1 MEIHHPEKMKQKRKK
16 GERSFVP
23 HTIQGTILMAFTI
36 ISFVLLM
43 ILGLVLY
50 QLFARRMRTS
60 SVESTEQIV
69 QQSVTNLEDYLANM
83 RRISD
88 AVYYNVI
95 KNADLS
101 TDSIDREMDLI
112 YEAHLEHL
120 VSMALFTADGRL
132 ISASPIATTKE
143 NLDVTTQS
151 WFTEALRKTDNLH
164 FSTPHVE
171 NLFLDPACRYR
182 WVISLSRAVEIYEN
196 GTPTMGVLLVDMNY
210 STIERM
216 MERINQDSSGQYIYL
231 TDSSGSLIYHPKQM
245 QINYGILTENNI
257 NEAHYQDG
265 HHQELYLGA
274 RRQVLLN
281 SVSYT
286 GWKMIAVIPASAY
299 GVDAASL
306 RFVVILLVSISLL
319 VMIFV
324 NQIVSRQISLPLNRL
339 NRSIKRMEGGDVVP
353 EDIYVGGSEEVE
365 HLGRTLR
372 SSMTR
377 INQLMD
383 DIVIEQEEKRKSE
396 MDALQSQINP
406 HFLYN
411 TLDSIVWM
419 IEGEHNKDA
428 VFMVTQLA
436 SLFRI
441 SLSRGKNIIPIAQEL
456 RHAENYMNIQ
466 KVRYKNNF
474 SVVFDIDEKIRDYLS
489 VKLIIQPILENAIY
503 YGVGDMDPDDDA
515 EIRIRGWLV
524 PDGEVTEGEA
534 CMNTDEAAPGAV
546 SMTAAGEARQPDPAE
561 ANAGGR
567 AHRQMIQAMSV
578 GDIYIAVSDN
588 GYGMPPEVCENL
600 LKDDEESRK
609 RVPKHGSGVGLVN
622 VHNRIRIRFGEQ
634 YGLMAVSE
642 PDEGTTIT
650 IHLPAIPDTPENQKL
665 LESGHYRTAASDR
678 KTSDMKTARAASV
691 DPQDAAATRSD
702 VKRSD
707 VKCSDVKRSDVKCS
721 DVKRS
726 DVKRSDVK
734 RSDVERSNVKR
745 SDMADARVDDADRT
759 EGGNQHV

>member
-1 MEIHHPEKMKQKRKK
+1 MKKIRKQAK
-16 GERSFVP
+16 RSFLP

-69 QQSVTNLEDYLANM
+69 QQSVINLEDYLANM

-171 NLFLDPACRYR
+171 NLFLDPAYRYR

-210 STIERM
+210 STIDRM

-299 GVDAASL
+299 GVDASSL

-372 SSMTR
+372 SSMKR
-377 INQLMD
+377 INQLME
-383 DIVIEQEEKRKSE
+383 DIVVEQEEKQKSE

-474 SVVFDIDEKIRDYLS
+474 SVVFDIDENIRDYLS

-524 PDGEVTEGEA
+524 PDGAAEKGT
-534 CMNTDEAAPGAV
+534 AAPG
-546 SMTAAGEARQPDPAE
+546 TAAEHAQPEAVMPADSGKTRQPDPAE

-622 VHNRIRIRFGEQ
+622 VHNRIRIRFGAQ
-634 YGLMAVSE
+634 YGLMAASE

-665 LESGHYRTAASDR
+665 LESGHYTAAASESQVSD
-678 KTSDMKTARAASV
+678 K
-691 DPQDAAATRSD
+691 Q
-702 VKRSD
+702 
-707 VKCSDVKRSDVKCS
+707 
-721 DVKRS
+721 
-726 DVKRSDVK
+726 
-734 RSDVERSNVKR
+734 
-745 SDMADARVDDADRT
+745 DADRKNAGRSDSDSG
-759 EGGNQHV
+759 ESSVKGADEKEVGNQHV

>member
-1 MEIHHPEKMKQKRKK
+1 MEKQHPAETKQNRKK
-16 GERSFVP
+16 GKQSYLP

-69 QQSVTNLEDYLANM
+69 QQSVINLEDYLANM

-171 NLFLDPACRYR
+171 NLFLDPAYRYR

-210 STIERM
+210 STIDRM

-419 IEGEHNKDA
+419 IEGEHNRDA

-441 SLSRGKNIIPIAQEL
+441 SLSRGKNIIPLAQEL
-456 RHAENYMNIQ
+456 KHAENYMNIQ

-474 SVVFDIDEKIRDYLS
+474 SVVFDIDENIRDYLS

-503 YGVGDMDPDDDA
+503 YGVGDMDPDDGA
-515 EIRIRGWLV
+515 EIRIRGWLIS
-524 PDGEVTEGEA
+524 DTEKEK
-534 CMNTDEAAPGAV
+534 
-546 SMTAAGEARQPDPAE
+546 AGEGGAAHGQTYDAASGSVAALTARQPDPAE
-561 ANAGGR
+561 ANAGDR

-600 LKDDEESRK
+600 LKDDEESRQ

-622 VHNRIRIRFGEQ
+622 VHNRIRIRFGTQ
-634 YGLMAVSE
+634 YGLMAASE

-665 LESGHYRTAASDR
+665 LESGHYRA
-678 KTSDMKTARAASV
+678 K
-691 DPQDAAATRSD
+691 
-702 VKRSD
+702 
-707 VKCSDVKRSDVKCS
+707 
-721 DVKRS
+721 
-726 DVKRSDVK
+726 
-734 RSDVERSNVKR
+734 
-745 SDMADARVDDADRT
+745 
-759 EGGNQHV
+759 GGNQHA

>member
-1 MEIHHPEKMKQKRKK
+1 MEKQHPAETKQNRKK
-16 GERSFVP
+16 GKRSYLP

-69 QQSVTNLEDYLANM
+69 QQSVINLEDYLANM

-132 ISASPIATTKE
+132 ISSSPIATTKE

-171 NLFLDPACRYR
+171 NLFLDPAYRYR

-210 STIERM
+210 STIDRM

-265 HHQELYLGA
+265 HHQELYLGT

-441 SLSRGKNIIPIAQEL
+441 SLSRGKNIIPLAQEL
-456 RHAENYMNIQ
+456 KHAENYMNIQ

-474 SVVFDIDEKIRDYLS
+474 SVVFDIDENIRDYLS

-503 YGVGDMDPDDDA
+503 YGVGDMDPDDGA
-515 EIRIRGWLV
+515 EIRIRGWLI
-524 PDGEVTEGEA
+524 PDTENEKSGEG
-534 CMNTDEAAPGAV
+534 DAAHGQ
-546 SMTAAGEARQPDPAE
+546 TYDAASGPVAARTARQPDPTE
-561 ANAGGR
+561 TNAGDR

-600 LKDDEESRK
+600 LKDDEESRQ

-622 VHNRIRIRFGEQ
+622 VHNRIRIRFGAQ
-634 YGLMAVSE
+634 YGLMAASE

-665 LESGHYRTAASDR
+665 LESGHYRTAVSDR
-678 KTSDMKTARAASV
+678 KTADVKTASAGNA
-691 DPQDAAATRSD
+691 DTEDAAATRSD
-702 VKRSD
+702 VQSSD
-707 VKCSDVKRSDVKCS
+707 ITDVL
-721 DVKRS
+721 
-726 DVKRSDVK
+726 
-734 RSDVERSNVKR
+734 VE
-745 SDMADARVDDADRT
+745 DAGRT
-759 EGGNQHV
+759 EGGKQHA

>member
-1 MEIHHPEKMKQKRKK
+1 MEKQHPAETKQNRKK
-16 GERSFVP
+16 GKRSYLP

-69 QQSVTNLEDYLANM
+69 QQSVINLEDYLANM

-132 ISASPIATTKE
+132 ISSSPIATTKE

-171 NLFLDPACRYR
+171 NLFLDPAYRYR

-210 STIERM
+210 SIIDRM

-265 HHQELYLGA
+265 HHQELYLGT

-441 SLSRGKNIIPIAQEL
+441 SLSRGKNIIPLAQEL
-456 RHAENYMNIQ
+456 KHAENYMNIQ

-474 SVVFDIDEKIRDYLS
+474 SVVFDIDENIRDYLS

-503 YGVGDMDPDDDA
+503 YGVGDMDPDDGA
-515 EIRIRGWLV
+515 EIRIRGWLI
-524 PDGEVTEGEA
+524 PDTENEKSGEG
-534 CMNTDEAAPGAV
+534 DAAHGQ
-546 SMTAAGEARQPDPAE
+546 TYDAASGPVAARTARQPDPTE
-561 ANAGGR
+561 ANAGDR

-578 GDIYIAVSDN
+578 GDIYIAVSYN

-600 LKDDEESRK
+600 LKDDEESRQ

-622 VHNRIRIRFGEQ
+622 VHNRIRIRFGAQ
-634 YGLMAVSE
+634 YGLMAASE

-665 LESGHYRTAASDR
+665 LESGHYRTAVSDR
-678 KTSDMKTARAASV
+678 KTADVKTASAGNA
-691 DPQDAAATRSD
+691 DTEDAAATRSD
-702 VKRSD
+702 VQSSD
-707 VKCSDVKRSDVKCS
+707 ITDVL
-721 DVKRS
+721 
-726 DVKRSDVK
+726 
-734 RSDVERSNVKR
+734 VE
-745 SDMADARVDDADRT
+745 DAGRT
-759 EGGNQHV
+759 EGGKQHA

>member
-1 MEIHHPEKMKQKRKK
+1 MEKQHPAERKQNRKK
-16 GERSFVP
+16 GKRSYLP

-43 ILGLVLY
+43 ILGLILY

-60 SVESTEQIV
+60 SMESTEQIV
-69 QQSVTNLEDYLANM
+69 QQSVVNLEDYLANM

-132 ISASPIATTKE
+132 ISASPIGTTKE

-171 NLFLDPACRYR
+171 NLFLDPAYRYR

-210 STIERM
+210 ANIDRM
-216 MERINQDSSGQYIYL
+216 MERINQDTSGQYIYL

-265 HHQELYLGA
+265 HHQEVYLGA

-281 SVSYT
+281 SVAYT
-286 GWKMIAVIPASAY
+286 GWKMIAVIPSSAY
-299 GVDAASL
+299 GVDGESL

-339 NRSIKRMEGGDVVP
+339 NRSIKRMEDGDVVP

-377 INQLMD
+377 INQLME

-474 SVVFDIDEKIRDYLS
+474 SVIFDIDEKIRDYLS

-515 EIRIRGWLV
+515 EIRIRGWLI
-524 PDGEVTEGEA
+524 PDGAAEKG
-534 CMNTDEAAPGAV
+534 DAAPGVAAEHVQPEAV
-546 SMTAAGEARQPDPAE
+546 RTADSGKTRRPDPAE

-600 LKDDEESRK
+600 LKDDEEARN

-622 VHNRIRIRFGEQ
+622 VHNRIRIRFGAQ

-665 LESGHYRTAASDR
+665 LESGHYMVASTDGKTADRKKTDSKSSERKHADSKASD
-678 KTSDMKTARAASV
+678 AV
-691 DPQDAAATRSD
+691 DPAAMDTS
-702 VKRSD
+702 VKDS
-707 VKCSDVKRSDVKCS
+707 
-721 DVKRS
+721 
-726 DVKRSDVK
+726 
-734 RSDVERSNVKR
+734 
-745 SDMADARVDDADRT
+745 DRT
-759 EGGNQHV
+759 EGGHQHV

>member
-1 MEIHHPEKMKQKRKK
+1 MQKQEGAVEIHHPEETKQKRKK
-16 GERSFVP
+16 GKRSYLP

-69 QQSVTNLEDYLANM
+69 QQSVINLEDYLANM

-95 KNADLS
+95 KNADIS

-171 NLFLDPACRYR
+171 NLFLDPAYRYR

-210 STIERM
+210 STIDRM

-299 GVDAASL
+299 GVDASSL

-377 INQLMD
+377 INQLME
-383 DIVIEQEEKRKSE
+383 DIVVEQEEKRKSE

-441 SLSRGKNIIPIAQEL
+441 SLSRGKNIIPLAQEL
-456 RHAENYMNIQ
+456 KHAENYMNIQ

-474 SVVFDIDEKIRDYLS
+474 SVVFDIDEKIKDYLS

-524 PDGEVTEGEA
+524 PDGKVKNGEA
-534 CMNTDEAAPGAV
+534 CVNTDEAAPD
-546 SMTAAGEARQPDPAE
+546 TAAEHAQPEAVRTAESEKTRQPDPAE

-622 VHNRIRIRFGEQ
+622 VHNRIRIRFGAQ
-634 YGLMAVSE
+634 YGLMAASE

-665 LESGHYRTAASDR
+665 LESGHYTAAASESQVSD
-678 KTSDMKTARAASV
+678 K
-691 DPQDAAATRSD
+691 Q
-702 VKRSD
+702 
-707 VKCSDVKRSDVKCS
+707 
-721 DVKRS
+721 
-726 DVKRSDVK
+726 
-734 RSDVERSNVKR
+734 
-745 SDMADARVDDADRT
+745 DADRKNAGRSDSDSG
-759 EGGNQHV
+759 ESPVKGADEKEVGNQHV

>member
-1 MEIHHPEKMKQKRKK
+1 MEIHHPEETKQKRKK
-16 GERSFVP
+16 AKRSFLP

-69 QQSVTNLEDYLANM
+69 QQSVVNLEDYLANM

-132 ISASPIATTKE
+132 ISASPIATLKE

-210 STIERM
+210 STIDRM

-299 GVDAASL
+299 GVDGESL
-306 RFVVILLVSISLL
+306 RFVVILLVSIALL

-353 EDIYVGGSEEVE
+353 ADIYVGGSEEVE

-383 DIVIEQEEKRKSE
+383 DIVVEQEEKRKSE

-474 SVVFDIDEKIRDYLS
+474 SVVFDIDENIRDYLS

-515 EIRIRGWLV
+515 EIRIRGWLI
-524 PDGEVTEGEA
+524 PDGAAEQGT
-534 CMNTDEAAPGAV
+534 AAPGTAVEHAQPEAVKTADSGKTQRSEAV
-546 SMTAAGEARQPDPAE
+546 SMADAGKIRQPDPAE

-622 VHNRIRIRFGEQ
+622 VHNRIRIRFGAQ

-665 LESGHYRTAASDR
+665 LESGHY
-678 KTSDMKTARAASV
+678 MAASV
-691 DPQDAAATRSD
+691 EGKASD
-702 VKRSD
+702 VKQADMKHADSMDAGRKYTDRKVSD
-707 VKCSDVKRSDVKCS
+707 ATAPDGMDTSVKDSDR
-721 DVKRS
+721 R
-726 DVKRSDVK
+726 
-734 RSDVERSNVKR
+734 
-745 SDMADARVDDADRT
+745 

>member
-1 MEIHHPEKMKQKRKK
+1 MEIHHPEETKQKRKK
-16 GERSFVP
+16 AKRSFLP

-69 QQSVTNLEDYLANM
+69 QQSVVNLEDYLANM

-132 ISASPIATTKE
+132 ISASPIATLKE

-210 STIERM
+210 STIDRM

-265 HHQELYLGA
+265 HHQELYLGT

-299 GVDAASL
+299 GVDGESL
-306 RFVVILLVSISLL
+306 RFVVILLVSIALL

-353 EDIYVGGSEEVE
+353 ADIYVGGSEEVE

-383 DIVIEQEEKRKSE
+383 DIVVEQEEKRKSE

-474 SVVFDIDEKIRDYLS
+474 SVVFDIDENIRDYLS

-515 EIRIRGWLV
+515 EIRIRGWLI
-524 PDGEVTEGEA
+524 
-534 CMNTDEAAPGAV
+534 
-546 SMTAAGEARQPDPAE
+546 PAE

-622 VHNRIRIRFGEQ
+622 VHNRIRIRFGAQ

-665 LESGHYRTAASDR
+665 LESGHYMAASAEG
-678 KTSDMKTARAASV
+678 KA
-691 DPQDAAATRSD
+691 SD
-702 VKRSD
+702 VKQADMKHADSMDAGRKYTDRKVSD
-707 VKCSDVKRSDVKCS
+707 ATAPDGMDTSVKDSDR
-721 DVKRS
+721 R
-726 DVKRSDVK
+726 
-734 RSDVERSNVKR
+734 
-745 SDMADARVDDADRT
+745 

>member
-1 MEIHHPEKMKQKRKK
+1 MEKQHPAETKQNRKK
-16 GERSFVP
+16 GKRSYLP

-69 QQSVTNLEDYLANM
+69 QQSVINLEDYLANM

-171 NLFLDPACRYR
+171 NLFLDPAYRYR

-210 STIERM
+210 STIDRM

-419 IEGEHNKDA
+419 IEGEHNRDA

-441 SLSRGKNIIPIAQEL
+441 SLSRGKNIIPLAQEL
-456 RHAENYMNIQ
+456 KHAENYMNIQ

-474 SVVFDIDEKIRDYLS
+474 SVVFDIDENIRDYLS

-503 YGVGDMDPDDDA
+503 YGVGDMDPDDGA
-515 EIRIRGWLV
+515 EIRIRGWLI
-524 PDGEVTEGEA
+524 PDTENEKSGEG
-534 CMNTDEAAPGAV
+534 DAAHGQ
-546 SMTAAGEARQPDPAE
+546 TYDAASSPVAALTARQPDPAE
-561 ANAGGR
+561 ANAGDR

-600 LKDDEESRK
+600 LKDDEESRQ

-622 VHNRIRIRFGEQ
+622 VHNRIRIRFGAQ
-634 YGLMAVSE
+634 YGLMAASE

-665 LESGHYRTAASDR
+665 LESGHYRTAVSDR
-678 KTSDMKTARAASV
+678 KTEDMKTASAGNA
-691 DPQDAAATRSD
+691 DTEDATATRSD
-702 VKRSD
+702 VQRSD
-707 VKCSDVKRSDVKCS
+707 LADVLVK
-721 DVKRS
+721 
-726 DVKRSDVK
+726 
-734 RSDVERSNVKR
+734 
-745 SDMADARVDDADRT
+745 DAGRT

>member
-1 MEIHHPEKMKQKRKK
+1 MEIHHPEETKQKRKK
-16 GERSFVP
+16 AKRSFLP

-69 QQSVTNLEDYLANM
+69 QQSVVNLEDYLANM

-132 ISASPIATTKE
+132 ISASPIATLKE

-210 STIERM
+210 STIDRM

-383 DIVIEQEEKRKSE
+383 DIVVEQEEKRKSE

-419 IEGEHNKDA
+419 IEGEHNRDA

-474 SVVFDIDEKIRDYLS
+474 SVVFDIDENIGDYLS

-515 EIRIRGWLV
+515 EIRIRGWLI
-524 PDGEVTEGEA
+524 PDGAVEQGT
-534 CMNTDEAAPGAV
+534 AAPG
-546 SMTAAGEARQPDPAE
+546 TATE

-622 VHNRIRIRFGEQ
+622 VHNRIRIRFGAQ

-665 LESGHYRTAASDR
+665 LESGHYRA
-678 KTSDMKTARAASV
+678 K
-691 DPQDAAATRSD
+691 
-702 VKRSD
+702 
-707 VKCSDVKRSDVKCS
+707 
-721 DVKRS
+721 
-726 DVKRSDVK
+726 
-734 RSDVERSNVKR
+734 
-745 SDMADARVDDADRT
+745 
-759 EGGNQHV
+759 GGNQHV

>member
-1 MEIHHPEKMKQKRKK
+1 MEKQHPAETKQNRKK
-16 GERSFVP
+16 GKQSYLP

-69 QQSVTNLEDYLANM
+69 QQSVINLEDYLANM

-171 NLFLDPACRYR
+171 NLFLDPAYRYR

-210 STIERM
+210 STIDRM

-419 IEGEHNKDA
+419 IEGEHNRDA

-441 SLSRGKNIIPIAQEL
+441 SLSRGKNIIPLAQEL
-456 RHAENYMNIQ
+456 KHAENYMNIQ

-474 SVVFDIDEKIRDYLS
+474 SVVFDIDENIRDYLS

-503 YGVGDMDPDDDA
+503 YGVGDMDPDDGA
-515 EIRIRGWLV
+515 EIRIRGWLI
-524 PDGEVTEGEA
+524 PNAEREKAGEGGEA
-534 CMNTDEAAPGAV
+534 HGQTYDAASGPV
-546 SMTAAGEARQPDPAE
+546 AARTARQPDPAE
-561 ANAGGR
+561 ANAGDR

-600 LKDDEESRK
+600 LKDDEESRQ

-622 VHNRIRIRFGEQ
+622 VHNRIRIRFGAQ
-634 YGLMAVSE
+634 YGLMAASE

-665 LESGHYRTAASDR
+665 LESGHYRTAVSDR
-678 KTSDMKTARAASV
+678 KTEDMKTASAGNA
-691 DPQDAAATRSD
+691 DTEDATATRSD
-702 VKRSD
+702 VQRSD
-707 VKCSDVKRSDVKCS
+707 LADVLVK
-721 DVKRS
+721 
-726 DVKRSDVK
+726 
-734 RSDVERSNVKR
+734 
-745 SDMADARVDDADRT
+745 DAGRT

>member
-1 MEIHHPEKMKQKRKK
+1 MKKIRKQAK
-16 GERSFVP
+16 RSFLP

-69 QQSVTNLEDYLANM
+69 QQSVINLEDYLANM

-171 NLFLDPACRYR
+171 NLFLDPAYRYR

-210 STIERM
+210 STIDRM

-299 GVDAASL
+299 GVDASSL

-377 INQLMD
+377 INQLME

-441 SLSRGKNIIPIAQEL
+441 SLSRGKNIIPLAQEL
-456 RHAENYMNIQ
+456 KHAENYMNIQ

-474 SVVFDIDEKIRDYLS
+474 SVVFDIDENIRDYLS

-515 EIRIRGWLV
+515 EIRIRGWLI
-524 PDGEVTEGEA
+524 PDGAAGKGT
-534 CMNTDEAAPGAV
+534 AAPG
-546 SMTAAGEARQPDPAE
+546 TAAEHAQPAAVRTAESGKTRKPDPAE

-622 VHNRIRIRFGEQ
+622 VHNRIRIRFGAQ
-634 YGLMAVSE
+634 YGLMAASE

-665 LESGHYRTAASDR
+665 LESGHYTAASADR
-678 KTSDMKTARAASV
+678 KASDATASDGMDTSVKD
-691 DPQDAAATRSD
+691 SD
-702 VKRSD
+702 RK
-707 VKCSDVKRSDVKCS
+707 
-721 DVKRS
+721 
-726 DVKRSDVK
+726 
-734 RSDVERSNVKR
+734 
-745 SDMADARVDDADRT
+745 
-759 EGGNQHV
+759 EGGHQHV

>member
-1 MEIHHPEKMKQKRKK
+1 MEKQHPAETKQNRKK
-16 GERSFVP
+16 GKRSYLP

-69 QQSVTNLEDYLANM
+69 QQSVINLEDYLANM

-132 ISASPIATTKE
+132 ISSSPIATTKE

-171 NLFLDPACRYR
+171 NLFLDPAYRYR

-210 STIERM
+210 STIDRM

-265 HHQELYLGA
+265 HHQELYLGT

-441 SLSRGKNIIPIAQEL
+441 SLSRGKNIIPLAQEL
-456 RHAENYMNIQ
+456 KHAENYMNIQ

-474 SVVFDIDEKIRDYLS
+474 SVVFDIDENIRDYLS

-503 YGVGDMDPDDDA
+503 YGVGDMDPDDGA
-515 EIRIRGWLV
+515 EIRIRGWLI
-524 PDGEVTEGEA
+524 PDTENEKSGEG
-534 CMNTDEAAPGAV
+534 DAAHGQ
-546 SMTAAGEARQPDPAE
+546 TYDAASGPVAARTARQPDPTE
-561 ANAGGR
+561 ANAGDR

-600 LKDDEESRK
+600 LKDDEESRQ

-622 VHNRIRIRFGEQ
+622 VHNRIRIRFGAQ
-634 YGLMAVSE
+634 YGLMAASE

-665 LESGHYRTAASDR
+665 LESGHYRTAVSDR
-678 KTSDMKTARAASV
+678 KTADVKTASAGNA
-691 DPQDAAATRSD
+691 DTEDAAATRSD
-702 VKRSD
+702 VQSSD
-707 VKCSDVKRSDVKCS
+707 IPDVL
-721 DVKRS
+721 
-726 DVKRSDVK
+726 
-734 RSDVERSNVKR
+734 VE
-745 SDMADARVDDADRT
+745 DAGRT
-759 EGGNQHV
+759 EGGKQHA

>member
-1 MEIHHPEKMKQKRKK
+1 MEKQHPAETKQNRKK
-16 GERSFVP
+16 GKRSYLP

-69 QQSVTNLEDYLANM
+69 QQSVINLEDYLANM

-132 ISASPIATTKE
+132 ISSSPIATTKE

-171 NLFLDPACRYR
+171 NLFLDPAYRYR

-210 STIERM
+210 STIDRM

-265 HHQELYLGA
+265 HHQELYLGT

-441 SLSRGKNIIPIAQEL
+441 SLSRGKNIIPLAQEL
-456 RHAENYMNIQ
+456 KHAENYMNIQ

-474 SVVFDIDEKIRDYLS
+474 SVVFDIDENIRDYLS

-503 YGVGDMDPDDDA
+503 YGVGDMDPDDGA
-515 EIRIRGWLV
+515 EIRIRGWLI
-524 PDGEVTEGEA
+524 PDTENEKSGEG
-534 CMNTDEAAPGAV
+534 DAAHGQ
-546 SMTAAGEARQPDPAE
+546 TYDAASGPVAARTARQPDPTE
-561 ANAGGR
+561 ANAGDR

-600 LKDDEESRK
+600 LKDDEESRQ

-622 VHNRIRIRFGEQ
+622 VHNRIRIRFGAQ
-634 YGLMAVSE
+634 YGLMAASE

-665 LESGHYRTAASDR
+665 LESGHYRTAVSDR
-678 KTSDMKTARAASV
+678 KTADVKTASAGNA
-691 DPQDAAATRSD
+691 DTEDAAATRSD
-702 VKRSD
+702 VQSSD
-707 VKCSDVKRSDVKCS
+707 ITDLL
-721 DVKRS
+721 
-726 DVKRSDVK
+726 
-734 RSDVERSNVKR
+734 VE
-745 SDMADARVDDADRT
+745 DAGRT
-759 EGGNQHV
+759 EGGKQHA

>member
-1 MEIHHPEKMKQKRKK
+1 MEKQHPAETKQNRKK
-16 GERSFVP
+16 GKRSYLP

-69 QQSVTNLEDYLANM
+69 QQSVINLEDYLANM

-171 NLFLDPACRYR
+171 NLFLDPAYRYR

-210 STIERM
+210 STIDRM

-299 GVDAASL
+299 GVDGESL

-353 EDIYVGGSEEVE
+353 ADIYVGGSEEVE

-419 IEGEHNKDA
+419 IEGEHNRDA

-441 SLSRGKNIIPIAQEL
+441 SLSRGKNIIPLAQEL
-456 RHAENYMNIQ
+456 KHAENYMNIQ

-474 SVVFDIDEKIRDYLS
+474 SVVFDIDENIRDYLS

-503 YGVGDMDPDDDA
+503 YGVGDMDPDDGA
-515 EIRIRGWLV
+515 EIRIRGWLIS
-524 PDGEVTEGEA
+524 DTEKEK
-534 CMNTDEAAPGAV
+534 
-546 SMTAAGEARQPDPAE
+546 AGEGGAAHGQTYDAASGPVAARTARQPDPAE
-561 ANAGGR
+561 ANAGDR

-600 LKDDEESRK
+600 LKDDEESRQ

-622 VHNRIRIRFGEQ
+622 VHNRIRIRFGAQ
-634 YGLMAVSE
+634 YGLMAASE

-665 LESGHYRTAASDR
+665 LESGHYRTAVSDR
-678 KTSDMKTARAASV
+678 KTEDMKTASAGNA
-691 DPQDAAATRSD
+691 DTEDATATRSD
-702 VKRSD
+702 VQRSD
-707 VKCSDVKRSDVKCS
+707 LADVLVK
-721 DVKRS
+721 
-726 DVKRSDVK
+726 
-734 RSDVERSNVKR
+734 
-745 SDMADARVDDADRT
+745 DAGRT

>member
-1 MEIHHPEKMKQKRKK
+1 MEIHHPEETKQKRKK
-16 GERSFVP
+16 AKRSFLP

-69 QQSVTNLEDYLANM
+69 QQSVVNLEDYLANM

-132 ISASPIATTKE
+132 ISASPIATLKE

-210 STIERM
+210 STIDRM

-299 GVDAASL
+299 GVDGESL
-306 RFVVILLVSISLL
+306 RFVVILLVSIALL

-353 EDIYVGGSEEVE
+353 ADIYVGGSEEVE

-383 DIVIEQEEKRKSE
+383 DIVVEQEEKRKSE

-474 SVVFDIDEKIRDYLS
+474 SVVFDIDENIRDYLS

-515 EIRIRGWLV
+515 EIRIRGWLI
-524 PDGEVTEGEA
+524 
-534 CMNTDEAAPGAV
+534 
-546 SMTAAGEARQPDPAE
+546 PAE

-622 VHNRIRIRFGEQ
+622 VHNRIRIRFGAQ

-665 LESGHYRTAASDR
+665 LESGHY
-678 KTSDMKTARAASV
+678 MAASV
-691 DPQDAAATRSD
+691 EGKASD
-702 VKRSD
+702 VKQADMKHADSMDAGRKYTDRKVSD
-707 VKCSDVKRSDVKCS
+707 ATAPDGMDTSVKDSDR
-721 DVKRS
+721 R
-726 DVKRSDVK
+726 
-734 RSDVERSNVKR
+734 
-745 SDMADARVDDADRT
+745 

>member
-1 MEIHHPEKMKQKRKK
+1 MKKNRKQAK
-16 GERSFVP
+16 RSFLP

-69 QQSVTNLEDYLANM
+69 QQSVINLEDYLANM

-171 NLFLDPACRYR
+171 NLFLDPAYRYR

-210 STIERM
+210 STIDRM

-265 HHQELYLGA
+265 HHQELHLGA

-299 GVDAASL
+299 GVDASSL

-377 INQLMD
+377 INQLME
-383 DIVIEQEEKRKSE
+383 DIVVEQEEKRKSE

-441 SLSRGKNIIPIAQEL
+441 SLSRGKNIIPLAQEL
-456 RHAENYMNIQ
+456 KHAENYMNIQ

-474 SVVFDIDEKIRDYLS
+474 SVVFDIDENIRDYLS

-515 EIRIRGWLV
+515 EIRIRGWLI
-524 PDGEVTEGEA
+524 PDGKVKKGKS
-534 CMNTDEAAPGAV
+534 CVNTDEAAPD
-546 SMTAAGEARQPDPAE
+546 TAAEHAQPEAVMPADSGKTRQPDPVE

-622 VHNRIRIRFGEQ
+622 VHNRIRIRFGVQ
-634 YGLMAVSE
+634 YGLMAASE

-665 LESGHYRTAASDR
+665 LESGHYTAASADR
-678 KTSDMKTARAASV
+678 KASDATASDGMDTSVKD
-691 DPQDAAATRSD
+691 SD
-702 VKRSD
+702 RK
-707 VKCSDVKRSDVKCS
+707 
-721 DVKRS
+721 
-726 DVKRSDVK
+726 
-734 RSDVERSNVKR
+734 
-745 SDMADARVDDADRT
+745 
-759 EGGNQHV
+759 EGGHQHV

>member
-1 MEIHHPEKMKQKRKK
+1 MEKQHPAETKQNRKK
-16 GERSFVP
+16 GKRSYLP

-69 QQSVTNLEDYLANM
+69 QQSVINLEDYLANM

-171 NLFLDPACRYR
+171 NLFLDPAYRYR

-210 STIERM
+210 STIDRM

-265 HHQELYLGA
+265 HHQELYLGT

-441 SLSRGKNIIPIAQEL
+441 SLSRGKNIIPLAQEL
-456 RHAENYMNIQ
+456 KHAENYMNIQ

-474 SVVFDIDEKIRDYLS
+474 SVVFDIDENIRDYLS

-503 YGVGDMDPDDDA
+503 YGVGDMDPDDGA
-515 EIRIRGWLV
+515 EIRIRGWLI
-524 PDGEVTEGEA
+524 PDTENEKSGEG
-534 CMNTDEAAPGAV
+534 DAANGQ
-546 SMTAAGEARQPDPAE
+546 TYDAASGPVAARTARQPDPAE
-561 ANAGGR
+561 ANAGDR

-600 LKDDEESRK
+600 LKDDEESRQ

-622 VHNRIRIRFGEQ
+622 VHNRIRIRFGAQ
-634 YGLMAVSE
+634 YGLMAASE

-665 LESGHYRTAASDR
+665 LESGHYRTAVSDR
-678 KTSDMKTARAASV
+678 KTADVKTASAGNA
-691 DPQDAAATRSD
+691 DTEDAAATRSD
-702 VKRSD
+702 VQSSD
-707 VKCSDVKRSDVKCS
+707 ITDVL
-721 DVKRS
+721 
-726 DVKRSDVK
+726 
-734 RSDVERSNVKR
+734 VE
-745 SDMADARVDDADRT
+745 DAGRT
-759 EGGNQHV
+759 EGGKQHA

>member
-1 MEIHHPEKMKQKRKK
+1 MKKIRKQAK
-16 GERSFVP
+16 RSFLP

-69 QQSVTNLEDYLANM
+69 QQSVINLEDYLANM

-171 NLFLDPACRYR
+171 NLFLDPAYRYR

-210 STIERM
+210 STIDRM

-299 GVDAASL
+299 GVDASSL

-377 INQLMD
+377 INQLME
-383 DIVIEQEEKRKSE
+383 DIVVEQEEKRKSE

-441 SLSRGKNIIPIAQEL
+441 SLSRGKNIIPLAQEL
-456 RHAENYMNIQ
+456 KHAENYMNIQ

-474 SVVFDIDEKIRDYLS
+474 SVVFDIDENIRDYLS

-515 EIRIRGWLV
+515 EIRIRGWLI
-524 PDGEVTEGEA
+524 PNGAAEKGT
-534 CMNTDEAAPGAV
+534 AAPGTATEHAQPEAV
-546 SMTAAGEARQPDPAE
+546 MPADSGKTRQPDPAE

-578 GDIYIAVSDN
+578 GDIYITVSDN

-600 LKDDEESRK
+600 LKDDEESRN

-622 VHNRIRIRFGEQ
+622 VHNRIRIRFGAQ

-665 LESGHYRTAASDR
+665 LESGHYRATSADGKASDVKQADVMNTSVKDSDR
-678 KTSDMKTARAASV
+678 K
-691 DPQDAAATRSD
+691 
-702 VKRSD
+702 
-707 VKCSDVKRSDVKCS
+707 
-721 DVKRS
+721 
-726 DVKRSDVK
+726 
-734 RSDVERSNVKR
+734 
-745 SDMADARVDDADRT
+745 
-759 EGGNQHV
+759 EGGHQHV

>member
-1 MEIHHPEKMKQKRKK
+1 MEKQHPAETKQNRKK
-16 GERSFVP
+16 GKRSYLP

-69 QQSVTNLEDYLANM
+69 QQSVINLEDYLANM

-120 VSMALFTADGRL
+120 VGMALFTADGRL
-132 ISASPIATTKE
+132 ISSSPIATTKE

-171 NLFLDPACRYR
+171 NLFLDPAYRYR

-210 STIERM
+210 STIDRM

-265 HHQELYLGA
+265 HHQELYLGT

-441 SLSRGKNIIPIAQEL
+441 SLSRGKNIIPLAQEL
-456 RHAENYMNIQ
+456 KHAENYMNIQ

-474 SVVFDIDEKIRDYLS
+474 SVVFDIDENIRDYLS

-503 YGVGDMDPDDDA
+503 YGVGDMDPDDGA
-515 EIRIRGWLV
+515 EIRIRGWLI
-524 PDGEVTEGEA
+524 PDTENEKSGEG
-534 CMNTDEAAPGAV
+534 DAAHGQ
-546 SMTAAGEARQPDPAE
+546 TYDAASGPVAARTARQPDPTE
-561 ANAGGR
+561 ANAGDR

-600 LKDDEESRK
+600 LKDDEESRQ

-622 VHNRIRIRFGEQ
+622 VHNRIRIRFGAQ
-634 YGLMAVSE
+634 YGLMAASE

-665 LESGHYRTAASDR
+665 LESGHYRTAVSDR
-678 KTSDMKTARAASV
+678 KTADVKTASAGNA
-691 DPQDAAATRSD
+691 DTEDAAATRSD
-702 VKRSD
+702 VQSSD
-707 VKCSDVKRSDVKCS
+707 ITDVL
-721 DVKRS
+721 
-726 DVKRSDVK
+726 
-734 RSDVERSNVKR
+734 VE
-745 SDMADARVDDADRT
+745 DAGRT
-759 EGGNQHV
+759 EGGKQHA

>member
-1 MEIHHPEKMKQKRKK
+1 MKKNRKK
-16 GERSFVP
+16 AKRSFLP

-69 QQSVTNLEDYLANM
+69 QQSVINLEDYLANM

-171 NLFLDPACRYR
+171 NLFLDPAYRYR

-210 STIERM
+210 STIDRM

-299 GVDAASL
+299 GVDASSL

-377 INQLMD
+377 INQLME
-383 DIVIEQEEKRKSE
+383 DIVVEQEEKRKSE

-441 SLSRGKNIIPIAQEL
+441 SLSRGKNIIPLAQEL
-456 RHAENYMNIQ
+456 KHAENYMNIQ

-474 SVVFDIDEKIRDYLS
+474 SVVFDIDENIRDYLS

-515 EIRIRGWLV
+515 EIRIRGWLI
-524 PDGEVTEGEA
+524 PNGAAEKGT
-534 CMNTDEAAPGAV
+534 AAPG
-546 SMTAAGEARQPDPAE
+546 TAAEHAQPEAVMPADSGKTRQPDPAE

-578 GDIYIAVSDN
+578 GDIYITVSDN

-622 VHNRIRIRFGEQ
+622 VHNRIRIRFGVQ
-634 YGLMAVSE
+634 YGLMAASE

-665 LESGHYRTAASDR
+665 LESGHYTAASADR
-678 KTSDMKTARAASV
+678 KASDATASDGMDTSVKD
-691 DPQDAAATRSD
+691 SD
-702 VKRSD
+702 RK
-707 VKCSDVKRSDVKCS
+707 
-721 DVKRS
+721 
-726 DVKRSDVK
+726 
-734 RSDVERSNVKR
+734 
-745 SDMADARVDDADRT
+745 
-759 EGGNQHV
+759 EGGHQHV

>member
-1 MEIHHPEKMKQKRKK
+1 MEIHHPEETKQKRKK
-16 GERSFVP
+16 AKRSFLP

-69 QQSVTNLEDYLANM
+69 QQSVVNLEDYLANM

-112 YEAHLEHL
+112 YEAHL

-132 ISASPIATTKE
+132 ISASPIATLKE

-210 STIERM
+210 STIDRM

-299 GVDAASL
+299 GVDGESL
-306 RFVVILLVSISLL
+306 RFVVILLVSIALL

-353 EDIYVGGSEEVE
+353 ADIYVGGSEEVE

-383 DIVIEQEEKRKSE
+383 DIVVEQEEKRKSE

-474 SVVFDIDEKIRDYLS
+474 SVVFDIDENIRNYLS

-515 EIRIRGWLV
+515 EIRIRGWLI
-524 PDGEVTEGEA
+524 PDTEKEK
-534 CMNTDEAAPGAV
+534 
-546 SMTAAGEARQPDPAE
+546 AGEGGAAHGQTYDAASGPVAARTARQPDPAE
-561 ANAGGR
+561 ANAGDR

-600 LKDDEESRK
+600 LKDDEESRQ

-622 VHNRIRIRFGEQ
+622 VHNRIRIRFGAQ
-634 YGLMAVSE
+634 YGLMAASE

-665 LESGHYRTAASDR
+665 LESGHYRTAVSDR
-678 KTSDMKTARAASV
+678 KTEDMKTASAGNA
-691 DPQDAAATRSD
+691 DTEDATATRSD
-702 VKRSD
+702 VQRSD
-707 VKCSDVKRSDVKCS
+707 LADVLVK
-721 DVKRS
+721 
-726 DVKRSDVK
+726 
-734 RSDVERSNVKR
+734 
-745 SDMADARVDDADRT
+745 DAGRT

>member
-1 MEIHHPEKMKQKRKK
+1 MEKQHPAETKQNRKK
-16 GERSFVP
+16 GKRSYLP

-69 QQSVTNLEDYLANM
+69 QQSVINLEDYLANM

-171 NLFLDPACRYR
+171 NLFLDPAYRYR

-210 STIERM
+210 STIDRM

-265 HHQELYLGA
+265 HHQELYLGT

-441 SLSRGKNIIPIAQEL
+441 SLSRGKNIIPLAQEL
-456 RHAENYMNIQ
+456 KHAENYMNIQ

-474 SVVFDIDEKIRDYLS
+474 SVVFDIDENIRDYLS

-503 YGVGDMDPDDDA
+503 YGVGDMDPDDGA
-515 EIRIRGWLV
+515 EIRIRGWMI
-524 PDGEVTEGEA
+524 PDTENEKSGEG
-534 CMNTDEAAPGAV
+534 DAAHGQ
-546 SMTAAGEARQPDPAE
+546 TYDAASGPVAARTARQPDPAE
-561 ANAGGR
+561 ANAGDR

-600 LKDDEESRK
+600 LKDDEESRQ

-622 VHNRIRIRFGEQ
+622 VHNRIRIRFGAQ
-634 YGLMAVSE
+634 YGLMAASE

-650 IHLPAIPDTPENQKL
+650 IHLPAIPDTLENQKL
-665 LESGHYRTAASDR
+665 LESGHYRTAVSDR
-678 KTSDMKTARAASV
+678 KTADVKTASAGNA
-691 DPQDAAATRSD
+691 DTEDAAATRSD
-702 VKRSD
+702 VQSSD
-707 VKCSDVKRSDVKCS
+707 ITDVL
-721 DVKRS
+721 
-726 DVKRSDVK
+726 
-734 RSDVERSNVKR
+734 VE
-745 SDMADARVDDADRT
+745 DAGRT
-759 EGGNQHV
+759 EGGKQHA

>member
-1 MEIHHPEKMKQKRKK
+1 MEKQHPAETKQNRKK
-16 GERSFVP
+16 GKRSYLP

-69 QQSVTNLEDYLANM
+69 QQSVINLEDYLANM

-171 NLFLDPACRYR
+171 NLFLDPAYRYR

-210 STIERM
+210 STIDRM

-419 IEGEHNKDA
+419 IEGEHNRDA

-441 SLSRGKNIIPIAQEL
+441 SLSRGKNIIPLAQEL
-456 RHAENYMNIQ
+456 KHAENYMNIQ

-474 SVVFDIDEKIRDYLS
+474 SVVFDIDENIRDYLS

-503 YGVGDMDPDDDA
+503 YGVGDMDPDDGA
-515 EIRIRGWLV
+515 EIRIRGWLI
-524 PDGEVTEGEA
+524 PDTEKEKDGEGG
-534 CMNTDEAAPGAV
+534 AAHGQTYD
-546 SMTAAGEARQPDPAE
+546 TASGPVAALTARQPDPAE
-561 ANAGGR
+561 ANAGDR

-600 LKDDEESRK
+600 LKDDEESRQ

-622 VHNRIRIRFGEQ
+622 VHNRIRIRFGAQ
-634 YGLMAVSE
+634 YGLMAASE

-665 LESGHYRTAASDR
+665 LESGHYRTAVSDR
-678 KTSDMKTARAASV
+678 KTADMKTASAGNA
-691 DPQDAAATRSD
+691 DTEDAAATRSD
-702 VKRSD
+702 VQSSD
-707 VKCSDVKRSDVKCS
+707 ITDVL
-721 DVKRS
+721 
-726 DVKRSDVK
+726 
-734 RSDVERSNVKR
+734 VE
-745 SDMADARVDDADRT
+745 DAGRT
-759 EGGNQHV
+759 EGGKQHA

>member
-1 MEIHHPEKMKQKRKK
+1 MEKQHPAETKQNRKK
-16 GERSFVP
+16 GKRSYLP

-69 QQSVTNLEDYLANM
+69 QQSVINLEDYLANM

-132 ISASPIATTKE
+132 ISSSPIATTKE

-171 NLFLDPACRYR
+171 NLFLDPAYRYR

-210 STIERM
+210 STIDRM

-265 HHQELYLGA
+265 HHQELYLGT

-441 SLSRGKNIIPIAQEL
+441 SLSRGKNIIPLAQEL
-456 RHAENYMNIQ
+456 KHAENYMNIQ

-474 SVVFDIDEKIRDYLS
+474 SVVFDIDENIRDYLS

-503 YGVGDMDPDDDA
+503 YGVGDMDPDDGA
-515 EIRIRGWLV
+515 EIRIRGWLI
-524 PDGEVTEGEA
+524 PDTENEKSAEGDA
-534 CMNTDEAAPGAV
+534 AHGQTDDAASGPV
-546 SMTAAGEARQPDPAE
+546 AARTARQPDPTE
-561 ANAGGR
+561 ANAGDR

-600 LKDDEESRK
+600 LKDDEESRQ

-622 VHNRIRIRFGEQ
+622 VHNRIRIRFGAQ

-665 LESGHYRTAASDR
+665 LESGHYRTAVSDR
-678 KTSDMKTARAASV
+678 KTADVKTASAGNA
-691 DPQDAAATRSD
+691 DTEDAAATRSD
-702 VKRSD
+702 VQSSD
-707 VKCSDVKRSDVKCS
+707 ITDVL
-721 DVKRS
+721 
-726 DVKRSDVK
+726 
-734 RSDVERSNVKR
+734 VE
-745 SDMADARVDDADRT
+745 DAGRT
-759 EGGNQHV
+759 EGGKQHA

>member
-1 MEIHHPEKMKQKRKK
+1 MEKQHPAETKQNRKK
-16 GERSFVP
+16 GKRSYLP

-69 QQSVTNLEDYLANM
+69 QQSVINLEDYLANM

-132 ISASPIATTKE
+132 ISSSPIATTKE

-171 NLFLDPACRYR
+171 NLFLDPAYRYR

-210 STIERM
+210 SIIDRM

-265 HHQELYLGA
+265 HHQELYLGT

-411 TLDSIVWM
+411 TLYSIVWM

-441 SLSRGKNIIPIAQEL
+441 SLSRGKNIIPLAQEL
-456 RHAENYMNIQ
+456 KHAENYMNIQ

-474 SVVFDIDEKIRDYLS
+474 SVVFDIDENIRDYLS

-503 YGVGDMDPDDDA
+503 YGVGDMDPDDGA
-515 EIRIRGWLV
+515 EIRIRGWLI
-524 PDGEVTEGEA
+524 PDTENEKSGEG
-534 CMNTDEAAPGAV
+534 DAAHGQ
-546 SMTAAGEARQPDPAE
+546 TYDAASGPVAARTARQPDPTE
-561 ANAGGR
+561 ANAGDR

-600 LKDDEESRK
+600 LKDDEESRQ

-622 VHNRIRIRFGEQ
+622 VHNRIRIRFGAQ
-634 YGLMAVSE
+634 YGLMAASE

-665 LESGHYRTAASDR
+665 LESGHYRTAVSDR
-678 KTSDMKTARAASV
+678 KTADVKTASAGNA
-691 DPQDAAATRSD
+691 DTEDAAATRSD
-702 VKRSD
+702 VQSSD
-707 VKCSDVKRSDVKCS
+707 ITDVL
-721 DVKRS
+721 
-726 DVKRSDVK
+726 
-734 RSDVERSNVKR
+734 VE
-745 SDMADARVDDADRT
+745 DAGRT
-759 EGGNQHV
+759 EGGKQHA

>member
-1 MEIHHPEKMKQKRKK
+1 MEIHHPEETKQKRKK
-16 GERSFVP
+16 AKRSFLP

-69 QQSVTNLEDYLANM
+69 QQSVVNLEDYLANM

-132 ISASPIATTKE
+132 ISASPIATLKE

-210 STIERM
+210 STIDRM

-299 GVDAASL
+299 GVDGESL
-306 RFVVILLVSISLL
+306 RFVVILLVSIALL

-383 DIVIEQEEKRKSE
+383 DIVVEQGEKRKSE
-396 MDALQSQINP
+396 MDALQ
-406 HFLYN
+406 
-411 TLDSIVWM
+411 
-419 IEGEHNKDA
+419 
-428 VFMVTQLA
+428 
-436 SLFRI
+436 
-441 SLSRGKNIIPIAQEL
+441 
-456 RHAENYMNIQ
+456 
-466 KVRYKNNF
+466 
-474 SVVFDIDEKIRDYLS
+474 
-489 VKLIIQPILENAIY
+489 
-503 YGVGDMDPDDDA
+503 
-515 EIRIRGWLV
+515 
-524 PDGEVTEGEA
+524 
-534 CMNTDEAAPGAV
+534 
-546 SMTAAGEARQPDPAE
+546 
-561 ANAGGR
+561 
-567 AHRQMIQAMSV
+567 
-578 GDIYIAVSDN
+578 
-588 GYGMPPEVCENL
+588 
-600 LKDDEESRK
+600 
-609 RVPKHGSGVGLVN
+609 
-622 VHNRIRIRFGEQ
+622 
-634 YGLMAVSE
+634 
-642 PDEGTTIT
+642 
-650 IHLPAIPDTPENQKL
+650 
-665 LESGHYRTAASDR
+665 
-678 KTSDMKTARAASV
+678 
-691 DPQDAAATRSD
+691 
-702 VKRSD
+702 
-707 VKCSDVKRSDVKCS
+707 
-721 DVKRS
+721 
-726 DVKRSDVK
+726 
-734 RSDVERSNVKR
+734 
-745 SDMADARVDDADRT
+745 
-759 EGGNQHV
+759 

>member
-1 MEIHHPEKMKQKRKK
+1 MEIHHPEETKQKRKK
-16 GERSFVP
+16 AKRSFLP

-69 QQSVTNLEDYLANM
+69 QQSVVNLEDYLANM

-132 ISASPIATTKE
+132 ISASPIATLKE
-143 NLDVTTQS
+143 KLDVTTQS

-210 STIERM
+210 STIDRM

-299 GVDAASL
+299 GVDGESL
-306 RFVVILLVSISLL
+306 RFVVILLVSIALL

-383 DIVIEQEEKRKSE
+383 DIVVEQEEKRKSE

-474 SVVFDIDEKIRDYLS
+474 SVVFDIDENIRDYLS

-515 EIRIRGWLV
+515 EIRIRGWLI
-524 PDGEVTEGEA
+524 PDGAAEQGT
-534 CMNTDEAAPGAV
+534 AAPGTAVEHAQPEAVKTADSGKTQRSEAV
-546 SMTAAGEARQPDPAE
+546 SMADAGKIRQPDPAE

-622 VHNRIRIRFGEQ
+622 VHNRIRIRFGAQ

-665 LESGHYRTAASDR
+665 LESGHY
-678 KTSDMKTARAASV
+678 MAASV
-691 DPQDAAATRSD
+691 EGKASD
-702 VKRSD
+702 VKQADMKHADSMDAGRKYTDRKVSD
-707 VKCSDVKRSDVKCS
+707 ATAPDGMDTSVKDSDR
-721 DVKRS
+721 R
-726 DVKRSDVK
+726 
-734 RSDVERSNVKR
+734 
-745 SDMADARVDDADRT
+745 

>member
-1 MEIHHPEKMKQKRKK
+1 MEKQHPAETKQNRKK
-16 GERSFVP
+16 GKRSYLP

-69 QQSVTNLEDYLANM
+69 QQSVINLEDYLANM

-132 ISASPIATTKE
+132 ISSSPIATTKE

-171 NLFLDPACRYR
+171 NLFLDPAYRYR

-210 STIERM
+210 STIDRM

-265 HHQELYLGA
+265 HHQELYLGT

-441 SLSRGKNIIPIAQEL
+441 SLSRGKNIIPLAQEL
-456 RHAENYMNIQ
+456 KHAENYMNIQ

-474 SVVFDIDEKIRDYLS
+474 SVVFDIDENIRDYLS

-503 YGVGDMDPDDDA
+503 YGVGDMDPDDGA
-515 EIRIRGWLV
+515 EIRIRGWMI
-524 PDGEVTEGEA
+524 PDTENEKSGEG
-534 CMNTDEAAPGAV
+534 DAAHGQ
-546 SMTAAGEARQPDPAE
+546 TYDAASGPVAARTARQPDPAE
-561 ANAGGR
+561 ANAGDR

-600 LKDDEESRK
+600 LKDDEESRQ

-622 VHNRIRIRFGEQ
+622 VHNRIRIRFGAQ
-634 YGLMAVSE
+634 YGLMAASE

-665 LESGHYRTAASDR
+665 LESGHYRTAVSDR
-678 KTSDMKTARAASV
+678 KTADVKTASAGNA
-691 DPQDAAATRSD
+691 DTEDAAATRSD
-702 VKRSD
+702 VQSSD
-707 VKCSDVKRSDVKCS
+707 ITDVL
-721 DVKRS
+721 
-726 DVKRSDVK
+726 
-734 RSDVERSNVKR
+734 VE
-745 SDMADARVDDADRT
+745 DAGRT
-759 EGGNQHV
+759 EGGKQHA

>member
-1 MEIHHPEKMKQKRKK
+1 MQKQEGAVEIHHPEETKQKRKK
-16 GERSFVP
+16 GKRSYLP

-69 QQSVTNLEDYLANM
+69 QQSVINLEDYLANM

-171 NLFLDPACRYR
+171 NLFLDPAYRYR

-210 STIERM
+210 STIDRM

-299 GVDAASL
+299 GVDASSL

-377 INQLMD
+377 INQLME
-383 DIVIEQEEKRKSE
+383 DIVVEQEEKRKSE

-441 SLSRGKNIIPIAQEL
+441 SLSRGKNIIPLAQEL
-456 RHAENYMNIQ
+456 KHAENYMNIQ

-474 SVVFDIDEKIRDYLS
+474 SVVFDIDEKIKDYLS

-515 EIRIRGWLV
+515 EIRIRGCLI
-524 PDGEVTEGEA
+524 PDGKVKNGEA
-534 CMNTDEAAPGAV
+534 CVNTDEAAPD
-546 SMTAAGEARQPDPAE
+546 TAAEHAQPEAVRTAESEKTRQLDPAE

-600 LKDDEESRK
+600 LKDDEESRN

-622 VHNRIRIRFGEQ
+622 VHNRIRIRFGAQ

-665 LESGHYRTAASDR
+665 LESGHYTAASADR
-678 KTSDMKTARAASV
+678 KASDATASDGMDTSVKD
-691 DPQDAAATRSD
+691 SD
-702 VKRSD
+702 R
-707 VKCSDVKRSDVKCS
+707 R
-721 DVKRS
+721 
-726 DVKRSDVK
+726 
-734 RSDVERSNVKR
+734 
-745 SDMADARVDDADRT
+745 
-759 EGGNQHV
+759 EGGHQHV

>member
-1 MEIHHPEKMKQKRKK
+1 MKKIRKQAK
-16 GERSFVP
+16 RSFLP

-69 QQSVTNLEDYLANM
+69 QQSVINLEDYLANM

-171 NLFLDPACRYR
+171 NLFLDPAYRYR

-210 STIERM
+210 STIDRM

-299 GVDAASL
+299 GVDASSL

-377 INQLMD
+377 INQLME
-383 DIVIEQEEKRKSE
+383 DIVVEQEEKRKSE

-441 SLSRGKNIIPIAQEL
+441 SLSRGKNIIPLAQEL
-456 RHAENYMNIQ
+456 KHAENYMNIQ

-474 SVVFDIDEKIRDYLS
+474 SVVFDIDENIRDYLS

-515 EIRIRGWLV
+515 EIRIRGWLI
-524 PDGEVTEGEA
+524 PNGAAEKGT
-534 CMNTDEAAPGAV
+534 AAPG
-546 SMTAAGEARQPDPAE
+546 TAAEHAQPEAVMPADSGKTRQPDPAE

-600 LKDDEESRK
+600 LKDDEESRN

-622 VHNRIRIRFGEQ
+622 VHNRIRIRFGAQ

-665 LESGHYRTAASDR
+665 LESGHYTAASADR
-678 KTSDMKTARAASV
+678 KA
-691 DPQDAAATRSD
+691 SD
-702 VKRSD
+702 VTVSD
-707 VKCSDVKRSDVKCS
+707 GMDTSVKDSDRK
-721 DVKRS
+721 
-726 DVKRSDVK
+726 
-734 RSDVERSNVKR
+734 
-745 SDMADARVDDADRT
+745 
-759 EGGNQHV
+759 EGGHQHV

>member
-1 MEIHHPEKMKQKRKK
+1 MKKIRKQAK
-16 GERSFVP
+16 RSFLP

-69 QQSVTNLEDYLANM
+69 QQSVINLEDYLANM

-171 NLFLDPACRYR
+171 NLFLDPAYRYR

-210 STIERM
+210 STIDRM

-299 GVDAASL
+299 GVDASSL

-377 INQLMD
+377 INQLME
-383 DIVIEQEEKRKSE
+383 DIVVEQEEKRKSE

-441 SLSRGKNIIPIAQEL
+441 SLSRGKNIIPLAQEL
-456 RHAENYMNIQ
+456 KHAENYMNIQ

-474 SVVFDIDEKIRDYLS
+474 SVVFDIDENIRDYLS

-515 EIRIRGWLV
+515 EIRIRGWLI
-524 PDGEVTEGEA
+524 PDTEKEKTGEG
-534 CMNTDEAAPGAV
+534 GA
-546 SMTAAGEARQPDPAE
+546 THGQTYDPAE

-622 VHNRIRIRFGEQ
+622 VHNRIRIRFGAQ
-634 YGLMAVSE
+634 YGLMAASE

-665 LESGHYRTAASDR
+665 LESGHYTAASADR
-678 KTSDMKTARAASV
+678 KASDATASDGMDTSVKD
-691 DPQDAAATRSD
+691 SD
-702 VKRSD
+702 RK
-707 VKCSDVKRSDVKCS
+707 
-721 DVKRS
+721 
-726 DVKRSDVK
+726 
-734 RSDVERSNVKR
+734 
-745 SDMADARVDDADRT
+745 
-759 EGGNQHV
+759 EGGHQHV

>member
-1 MEIHHPEKMKQKRKK
+1 MEKQHPAETKENRKK
-16 GERSFVP
+16 GKQSYLP

-69 QQSVTNLEDYLANM
+69 QQSVINLEDYLANM

-171 NLFLDPACRYR
+171 NLFLDPAYRYR

-210 STIERM
+210 STIDRM

-372 SSMTR
+372 SSMTQ

-383 DIVIEQEEKRKSE
+383 DIVIEQEEKQKSE

-441 SLSRGKNIIPIAQEL
+441 SLSRGKNIIPLAQEL
-456 RHAENYMNIQ
+456 KHAENYMNIQ

-474 SVVFDIDEKIRDYLS
+474 SVVFDIDENIRDYLS

-503 YGVGDMDPDDDA
+503 YGVGDMDPDDGA
-515 EIRIRGWLV
+515 EIRIRGWLI
-524 PDGEVTEGEA
+524 PDTEKEKAGEGGAAHGE
-534 CMNTDEAAPGAV
+534 TYDAAPGQV
-546 SMTAAGEARQPDPAE
+546 AARTARQPDPAE
-561 ANAGGR
+561 ANAGDR

-600 LKDDEESRK
+600 LKDDEESRQ

-622 VHNRIRIRFGEQ
+622 VHNRIRIRFGAQ
-634 YGLMAVSE
+634 YGLIAASE

-665 LESGHYRTAASDR
+665 LESGHYRNAASDR
-678 KTSDMKTARAASV
+678 KASEMKTASAGRA
-691 DPQDAAATRSD
+691 DPEDAAATRSD
-702 VKRSD
+702 VQRSD
-707 VKCSDVKRSDVKCS
+707 IADVL
-721 DVKRS
+721 
-726 DVKRSDVK
+726 
-734 RSDVERSNVKR
+734 VE
-745 SDMADARVDDADRT
+745 DAGRT